1 MALIVES
8 GVGLDD
14 AESYVSVA
22 DATTYAAKIGHSA
35 WSALAVTEAQR
46 EAALRQATAYIDSRY
61 RFRGEPLTDTQAL
74 EWPRGGYGWPQKR
87 VVEACCELAVR
98 ALSQPLYADVDA
110 TGLVTEETIGP
121 LTTKYAA
128 SDGQVRFAQVDDM
141 LKPLLVGRASTIKLV
156 RA

>member
-22 DATTYAAKIGHSA
+22 DATKYAEKMGHSA
-35 WSALAVTEAQR
+35 WSAVGVTDAQR

-74 EWPRGGYGWPQKR
+74 EWPRDGYAWPQKR
-87 VVEACCELAVR
+87 VVDACCELAVR

-110 TGLVTEETIGP
+110 LVTEETIGP

-128 SDGQVRFAQVDDM
+128 GDGQVRFAQVDDM
-141 LKPLLVGRASTIKLV
+141 LKPLTVGSMSTIRLN

>member
-22 DATTYAAKIGHSA
+22 DATTYAAKMGHSA
-35 WSALAVTEAQR
+35 WSAVSVTDTQR

-61 RFRGEPLTDTQAL
+61 RFRGKRLTDTQAL
-74 EWPRGGYGWPQKR
+74 EWPRDGYAWPQKR
-87 VVEACCELAVR
+87 VADACCELAVR
-98 ALSQPLYADVDA
+98 ALAGPLYADVDA
-110 TGLVTEETIGP
+110 LVTEETIGP

-128 SDGQVRFAQVDDM
+128 GDGQVRFTQVDDM
-141 LKPLLVGRASTIKLV
+141 LRPLTAGVVSTIRLN